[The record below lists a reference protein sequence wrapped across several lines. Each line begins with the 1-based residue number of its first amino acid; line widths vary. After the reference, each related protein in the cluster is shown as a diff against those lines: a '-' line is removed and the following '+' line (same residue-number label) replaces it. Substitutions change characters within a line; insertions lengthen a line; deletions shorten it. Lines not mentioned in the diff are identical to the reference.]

1 MRIGMMVGAT
11 PGEGGGIDGLVEG
24 AKRVEAQGFHTLWM
38 ANIFSYDA
46 IGALGIVGRETRRIE
61 LGTAVVPTYPRH
73 PTAMAQQALTTQA
86 ASRGRFVLGIGLSHQ
101 IVIESLLGLSYERRA
116 SHVREYLE
124 VLVPLLHGRPV
135 DWKGE
140 EYRVALTMQVPD
152 AAPVPVLVAA
162 LGPAMLKAAG
172 RLADGTITWMT
183 GPKTLADHTVPT
195 LTAAARDAGR
205 NAPRV
210 VAGLPIA
217 LVRDAAAARARAAQD
232 FSIYGQLPSYRAML
246 DREGAAGPAD
256 VAIAGDER
264 TLEAGLRRLADAGVT
279 DFCAAAFEAEPG
291 AAART
296 AEFLAARL

>member
-11 PGEGGGIDGLVEG
+11 AGGDGGLDALVAQ
-24 AKRVEAQGFHTLWM
+24 AKACEAKGFHSLWM

-46 IGALGIVGRETRRIE
+46 IGALGIVGRETSRIE

-73 PTAMAQQALTTQA
+73 PVAIAQQALTTQA

-101 IVIESLLGLSYERRA
+101 IVIENLLGLSYARRA
-116 SHVREYLE
+116 SHMREYLE
-124 VLVPLLHGRPV
+124 VLAPLLRGEPA
-135 DWKGE
+135 DWKGD
-140 EYRVALTMQVPD
+140 EYRVQVGLQFPGV
-152 AAPVPVLVAA
+152 APVPVLVAA
-162 LGPAMLKAAG
+162 LGPAMLRITA
-172 RLADGTITWMT
+172 RLAAGTITWMT
-183 GPKTLADHTVPT
+183 GPKTLAAHTVPT
-195 LTAAARDAGR
+195 LRAAAREAGR
-205 NAPRV
+205 PTPRV

-217 LVRDAAAARARAAQD
+217 LARDAAAARARAAQE

-264 TLEAGLRRLADAGVT
+264 ALDAALQRLEDAGVT

-296 AEFLAARL
+296 TEYLAARA